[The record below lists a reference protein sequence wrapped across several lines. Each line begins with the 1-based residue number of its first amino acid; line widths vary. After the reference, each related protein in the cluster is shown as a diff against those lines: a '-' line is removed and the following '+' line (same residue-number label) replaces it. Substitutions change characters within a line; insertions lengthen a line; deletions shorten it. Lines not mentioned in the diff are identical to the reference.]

1 MEIQMKNRLIAAFLM
16 LTAVPFLANEAPI
29 HQPTNAERLAHLK
42 TTKKDIE
49 HMIQGLNIA
58 SKEMQKGCAFGRAN
72 YFFLLNMINE
82 IDQQLNHSLKNRILG
97 ESSSETVKLI
107 CNDMKTIDDIND
119 IINTSTELL
128 LESGFLGSTTNDEK
142 ETALIT
148 SIFTKHHKKYCL
160 DNPDEDLI
168 EMQFTDLCHSDTLA
182 PFFLS
187 IIIERF
193 NELLHNIKIA
203 ELSLP
208 FEALAK

>member
-1 MEIQMKNRLIAAFLM
+1 MRIQMKNKLIATVLM
-16 LTAVPFLANEAPI
+16 LTTIPFLANEASI

-49 HMIQGLNIA
+49 HMIQELNIA

-72 YFFLLNMINE
+72 YFFFLNMINE

-119 IINTSTELL
+119 IINTNTELL
-128 LESGFLGSTTNDEK
+128 LESDSLCSTKNDER
-142 ETALIT
+142 ETALIK
-148 SIFTKHHKKYCL
+148 SIFIKHHEKYCRK
-160 DNPDEDLI
+160 NPNNDLI
-168 EMQFTDLCHSDTLA
+168 GMQFTDLCNSDTLA

-203 ELSLP
+203 ELEIQL
-208 FEALAK
+208 